1 MIIVKFKKGDML
13 LLLIILIAGI
23 SYLGLN
29 FLYKDTGEK
38 TAVISVDGQEYE
50 KIDMNRL
57 NDEKLVHID
66 LAEGRYIDIVINTEG
81 AYVSDVICPDKI
93 CLKTGV
99 IDRVGES
106 IVCLPNRVQVFI
118 EGTEKPE
125 VDSVSQ

>member
-13 LLLIILIAGI
+13 LLLIVLIAGI
-23 SYLGLN
+23 SYFGLN
-29 FLYKDTGEK
+29 FLYKETGEK
-38 TAVISVDGQEYE
+38 TAVISVDGKEYDR
-50 KIDMNRL
+50 IDMNRL
-57 NDEKLVHID
+57 KDEKHVHID
-66 LAEGRYIDIVINTEG
+66 LEEGRHIDIVVSTEG

-93 CLKTGV
+93 CVKTGI

-118 EGTEKPE
+118 EGNEKPE